1 MTSVVVD
8 ASVIVACA
16 ISDGKARRTLLSATG
31 VEFYAPAFVQ
41 EEVRR
46 RSPKVIMLS
55 GVGPTVISTLLDD
68 LFSRIAIVPREAFES
83 RLSQAIRLADR
94 AGAMGDEDYIALALV
109 LAAPIWTY
117 DNDFHRIKGIRVVSR
132 EQVERGLVDE

>member
-46 RSPKVIMLS
+46 RSPKVILLS

-68 LFSRIAIVPREAFES
+68 LFSRIAIVPREGFES
-83 RLSQAIRLADR
+83 RLSQAIGLADR
-94 AGAMGDEDYIALALV
+94 AGAKGDEDYIALALA

>member
-1 MTSVVVD
+1 MTSVIVD

-16 ISDGKARRTLLSATG
+16 ISHGKARRALLTAAE

-46 RSPKVIMLS
+46 RSPKIIALS

-68 LFSRIAIVPREAFES
+68 LFARVAIVPREGFKA
-83 RLSQAIRLADR
+83 RLQEATDLVARANAD
-94 AGAMGDEDYIALALV
+94 GDEDYVALALA

-132 EQVERGLVDE
+132 EQVELGLPD

>member
-1 MTSVVVD
+1 MTGVVVD

-16 ISDGKARRTLLSATG
+16 ISDGKARRTLLTLRG

-46 RSPKVIMLS
+46 RSPKIIALS
-55 GVGPTVISTLLDD
+55 GLGPTVISTLLDD
-68 LFSRIAIVPREAFES
+68 LFANVAIVPREGFET
-83 RLSQAIRLADR
+83 RLPQAMRLVAR
-94 AGAMGDEDYIALALV
+94 AGANGDEDYVALALA

-117 DNDFHRIKGIRVVSR
+117 DDDFHRVKGIRVVSR
-132 EQVERGLVDE
+132 EQVELGLLE